1 MLLSG
6 VFVNGLG
13 VIAGGMAGMI
23 LKQGISEKV
32 KTLLMQ
38 GLALGVM
45 YVGLS
50 GVFDGHNT
58 VYVIVSLTL
67 GAIIGESINF
77 DRYFHAF
84 GEWIQRKI
92 PVSGETSL
100 AEGFVSCTL
109 FICPGAM
116 AIVGSLECGLGGGC
130 DVLYAKALIDLIFAL
145 IMATTLGMGVAR
157 VTADG
162 KTRPAACIGG
172 MLSVL
177 DGRVRLLAS
186 TFEWAEDI
194 DVERAQRAEAE
205 AKAALEQG
213 QLSGEARD
221 LAEARLRR
229 ARVRLS
235 AAGQRT
241 D

>member
-1 MLLSG
+1 MSTYHLEIITADGLCYDGPAEKLLVRTTSG
-6 VFVNGLG
+6 DVC
-13 VIAGGMAGMI
+13 I
-23 LKQGISEKV
+23 LPR
-32 KTLLMQ
+32 
-38 GLALGVM
+38 
-45 YVGLS
+45 
-50 GVFDGHNT
+50 H
-58 VYVIVSLTL
+58 
-67 GAIIGESINF
+67 IN
-77 DRYFHAF
+77 
-84 GEWIQRKI
+84 
-92 PVSGETSL
+92 
-100 AEGFVSCTL
+100 
-109 FICPGAM
+109 
-116 AIVGSLECGLGGGC
+116 
-130 DVLYAKALIDLIFAL
+130 YASA
-145 IMATTLGMGVAR
+145 LGMGVAR

>member
-1 MLLSG
+1 MILSG

-13 VIAGGMAGMI
+13 VVAGGLAGLL

-38 GLALGVM
+38 GLALGVL

-50 GVFDGHNT
+50 GVGGGHNT
-58 VYVIVSLTL
+58 VYIIISLTI
-67 GAIIGESINF
+67 GAIIGETINF

-130 DVLYAKALIDLIFAL
+130 DVLYVKALIDLPYPQ
-145 IMATTLGMGVAR
+145 GV
-157 VTADG
+157 
-162 KTRPAACIGG
+162 
-172 MLSVL
+172 
-177 DGRVRLLAS
+177 
-186 TFEWAEDI
+186 
-194 DVERAQRAEAE
+194 
-205 AKAALEQG
+205 
-213 QLSGEARD
+213 
-221 LAEARLRR
+221 
-229 ARVRLS
+229 
-235 AAGQRT
+235 
-241 D
+241 

>member
-1 MLLSG
+1 MKNTILSG

-13 VIAGGMAGMI
+13 VVAGGLAGLL

-38 GLALGVM
+38 GLALGVL

-50 GVFDGHNT
+50 GVGGGHNT
-58 VYVIVSLTL
+58 VYIIISLTI
-67 GAIIGESINF
+67 GAIIGETINF

-130 DVLYAKALIDLIFAL
+130 DVLYVKALIDLILAL
-145 IMATTLGMGVAR
+145 RMATTLGMGVAL
-157 VTADG
+157 
-162 KTRPAACIGG
+162 AAV
-172 MLSVL
+172 SVL
-177 DGRVRLLAS
+177 AYESFL
-186 TFEWAEDI
+186 T
-194 DVERAQRAEAE
+194 
-205 AKAALEQG
+205 
-213 QLSGEARD
+213 
-221 LAEARLRR
+221 
-229 ARVRLS
+229 LS
-235 AAGQRT
+235 ASFISRFLT
-241 D
+241 DIVVDEITCVGSVLVVALGLNLLKVTNIKISNLILAPFIPILLYAVLG

>member
-1 MLLSG
+1 MILSG

-13 VIAGGMAGMI
+13 VVAGGLAGLL

-38 GLALGVM
+38 GLALGVL

-50 GVFDGHNT
+50 GVGGGHNT
-58 VYVIVSLTL
+58 VYIIISLTI
-67 GAIIGESINF
+67 GAIIGETINF

-100 AEGFVSCTL
+100 TEGFVSCTL

-130 DVLYAKALIDLIFAL
+130 DVLYVKALIDLIFAL
-145 IMATTLGMGVAR
+145 IMATTLGMGVAL
-157 VTADG
+157 
-162 KTRPAACIGG
+162 AAV
-172 MLSVL
+172 SVL
-177 DGRVRLLAS
+177 AYESFL
-186 TFEWAEDI
+186 T
-194 DVERAQRAEAE
+194 
-205 AKAALEQG
+205 
-213 QLSGEARD
+213 
-221 LAEARLRR
+221 
-229 ARVRLS
+229 LS
-235 AAGQRT
+235 ASFISRFLT
-241 D
+241 DIVVDEITCVGSVLVVALGLNLLKVTNIKISNLILAPFIPILLYAVLG

>member
-1 MLLSG
+1 MLLRG

-13 VIAGGMAGMI
+13 VIAGGLAGMI

-38 GLALGVM
+38 GLALGVL

-58 VYVIVSLTL
+58 VYIIVSLTL
-67 GAIIGESINF
+67 GAIIGETINF

-84 GEWIQRKI
+84 GEWIQKKI

-116 AIVGSLECGLGGGC
+116 AIVGSLECGLGGDC

-145 IMATTLGMGVAR
+145 IMATTLGMGVALAS
-157 VTADG
+157 V
-162 KTRPAACIGG
+162 
-172 MLSVL
+172 SVL
-177 DGRVRLLAS
+177 ACESFL
-186 TFEWAEDI
+186 T
-194 DVERAQRAEAE
+194 
-205 AKAALEQG
+205 
-213 QLSGEARD
+213 
-221 LAEARLRR
+221 
-229 ARVRLS
+229 LS
-235 AAGQRT
+235 ASFISCFLT
-241 D
+241 DIVVDEITCVASVLVVALGLNLLKVTNIKISNLILAPFIPILLYALFG

>member
-1 MLLSG
+1 MKNMILSG

-13 VIAGGMAGMI
+13 VVAGGLAGLL

-38 GLALGVM
+38 GLALGVL

-50 GVFDGHNT
+50 GVGGGHNT
-58 VYVIVSLTL
+58 VYIIISLTI
-67 GAIIGESINF
+67 GAIIGETINF

-130 DVLYAKALIDLIFAL
+130 DVLYVKALIDLIFAL
-145 IMATTLGMGVAR
+145 IMATTLGMGVAL
-157 VTADG
+157 
-162 KTRPAACIGG
+162 AAV
-172 MLSVL
+172 SVL
-177 DGRVRLLAS
+177 AYESFL
-186 TFEWAEDI
+186 T
-194 DVERAQRAEAE
+194 
-205 AKAALEQG
+205 
-213 QLSGEARD
+213 
-221 LAEARLRR
+221 
-229 ARVRLS
+229 LS
-235 AAGQRT
+235 ASFISRFLT
-241 D
+241 DIVVDEITCVGSVLVVALGLNLLKVTNIKISNLILAPFMPILLYAVLG